1 MTTWLQAR
9 VVKDRDLSHPF
20 TSHRVRLC
28 ESSVRKDLGVITINN
43 NNNNNYIYFYSAN
56 STIQFSNVLHNSRRN
71 QINIAQIIIFT
82 IIIHKSNQIKCW
94 FLMRGKPE
102 YPGEN
107 LS

>member
-43 NNNNNYIYFYSAN
+43 NNNNITFIS
-56 STIQFSNVLHNSRRN
+56 
-71 QINIAQIIIFT
+71 IAQIQLFSFQMCFT
-82 IIIHKSNQIKCW
+82 ILEEIKSTLPKSLFLQSLFTNQIKSNVG
-94 FLMRGKPE
+94 F
-102 YPGEN
+102 
-107 LS
+107 